1 MERKGRREREREGE
15 GEEDGEEVSERKGDK
30 RRSKSLQLAALV
42 ASHCIMIPH
51 LDLACASAATTH
63 GGVAPRDF
71 FTQAPIPR
79 MPSQDPVSSRA

>member
-1 MERKGRREREREGE
+1 MGE
-15 GEEDGEEVSERKGDK
+15 KKDGEEVSEKKGDK
-30 RRSKSLQLAALV
+30 RRNKRLIVLV
-42 ASHCIMIPH
+42 ASHCITIPH